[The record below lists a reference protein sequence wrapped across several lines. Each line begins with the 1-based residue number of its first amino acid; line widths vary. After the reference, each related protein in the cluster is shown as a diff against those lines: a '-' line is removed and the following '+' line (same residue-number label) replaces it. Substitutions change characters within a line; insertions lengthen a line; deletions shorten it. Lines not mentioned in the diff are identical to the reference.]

1 LKEVHLINMMGKA
14 ENERTKKEV
23 EELVK
28 SQIIN
33 DIRYKE
39 TERTANIMREI
50 FEISP
55 KIYMTVYNDKF

>member
-1 LKEVHLINMMGKA
+1 MMGKA